1 MNGGAYVTPTGDDW
15 KLILPYLQENERLFG
30 IQIERDLLTV
40 DYWQRVQDD
49 LLQGR
54 VPSISVYPDECKLLR
69 QIERLGTYY

>member
-1 MNGGAYVTPTGDDW
+1 
-15 KLILPYLQENERLFG
+15 
-30 IQIERDLLTV
+30 
-40 DYWQRVQDD
+40 VQDD